1 MTYWVLDIGLKSCVI
16 LWTYSA
22 TIYISEV
29 SDIQYCKT
37 EGQGLKKTLVL
48 PWQLNIERGMWDW
61 GPALYKHNYKYCWYT
76 VTFI

>member
-1 MTYWVLDIGLKSCVI
+1 MTYWVLDSGHKSCVI

-29 SDIQYCKT
+29 RDIRHCKM
-37 EGQGLKKTLVL
+37 EGQVLKKLWC
-48 PWQLNIERGMWDW
+48 PWQLNIERGMWDR

-76 VTFI
+76 VSFI